1 MLLDLFIITM
11 CLAVLMT
18 FYAWLFKDNENY
30 THILSGFTAGILY
43 LILGFDMFGGV
54 TYDYVMLNNST
65 STIETVQYAQGS
77 ISLFLVIFGG
87 IMILYSIVN
96 AVDVVRDVSGKL

>member
-1 MLLDLFIITM
+1 LLDIFIVTVSI
-11 CLAVLMT
+11 AVLMT
-18 FYAWLFKDNENY
+18 FYAWIYTDNENY

-54 TYDYVMLNNST
+54 TRDYVMTNNST
-65 STIETVQYAQGS
+65 STIETVHYAPGS
-77 ISLFLVIFGG
+77 VSLFLVLFGG

-96 AVDVVRDVSGKL
+96 AVDVVRYVSGKL

>member
-1 MLLDLFIITM
+1 MLLDIFIITM
-11 CLAVLMT
+11 CLAVFMT
-18 FYAWLFKDNENY
+18 FYAWIFKDNENY
-30 THILSGFTAGILY
+30 THILSGFISGILY

-54 TYDYVMLNNST
+54 TRDYVMTNNST
-65 STIETVQYAQGS
+65 SAIETVHYAPGA

-96 AVDVVRDVSGKL
+96 AVDVVRDVSEKL

>member
-1 MLLDLFIITM
+1 MLDIFIVTVSI
-11 CLAVLMT
+11 AVLMT
-18 FYAWLFKDNENY
+18 FYAWIYTDNENY

-54 TYDYVMLNNST
+54 TRDYVMTNNST
-65 STIETVQYAQGS
+65 STIETVHYAPGS
-77 ISLFLVIFGG
+77 VSLFLVLFGG

-96 AVDVVRDVSGKL
+96 AVDVVRYVSGKL

>member
-1 MLLDLFIITM
+1 LLDIFIVTVSI
-11 CLAVLMT
+11 AVLMT
-18 FYAWLFKDNENY
+18 FYAWIYTDNENY

-43 LILGFDMFGGV
+43 LILGFDMFSGV
-54 TYDYVMLNNST
+54 TCDYVLLNNST
-65 STIETVQYAQGS
+65 STIETVHYAPGS

-87 IMILYSIVN
+87 IMILYSVIT

>member
-1 MLLDLFIITM
+1 M

-18 FYAWLFKDNENY
+18 FYTWTSNDNENY

-54 TYDYVMLNNST
+54 TRDYVMTNNST
-65 STIETVQYAQGS
+65 STIETVHYAPGS

>member
-1 MLLDLFIITM
+1 
-11 CLAVLMT
+11 MT
-18 FYAWLFKDNENY
+18 FYTWTSNDNENY

-54 TYDYVMLNNST
+54 TRDYVMTNNST
-65 STIETVQYAQGS
+65 STIETVHYAPGS

>member
-1 MLLDLFIITM
+1 MLDIFIVTVSI
-11 CLAVLMT
+11 AVLMT
-18 FYAWLFKDNENY
+18 FYAWIYTDNENY

-54 TYDYVMLNNST
+54 TRDYVMTNNST
-65 STIETVQYAQGS
+65 STIETVHYAPGS

-87 IMILYSIVN
+87 IMILYAAVM